1 MLAWFTIALLPYYSQ
16 LFAKIMSW
24 FPHRT
29 RPVFHQR
36 GPALGTWHT
45 CSKQFLFHSAL
56 SWTSSNFQS
65 VSNSSPSFTIFYH
78 LSSYLSH
85 FFRISLVSCSVLDLA
100 TAPAYRALHVTGL
113 AEARAFMVWFFIYFY
128 FYGGWSSIP
137 QQGSEHNGYIGL
149 YNPSLPGS
157 LVTFPIGNYIYI
169 GGIIPIDNIG
179 IILDI

>member
-29 RPVFHQR
+29 RPVFHHQR

-65 VSNSSPSFTIFYH
+65 VSNIFKQFTIFYH
-78 LSSYLSH
+78 LLPSFIISFT
-85 FFRISLVSCSVLDLA
+85 FFHDIFGFLFRFGPRERARLPRPSCGWLGRGKGLHGLVFYIFLWGMVIYPTTGIRTQWL
-100 TAPAYRALHVTGL
+100 YRA
-113 AEARAFMVWFFIYFY
+113 I
-128 FYGGWSSIP
+128 
-137 QQGSEHNGYIGL
+137 
-149 YNPSLPGS
+149 
-157 LVTFPIGNYIYI
+157 
-169 GGIIPIDNIG
+169 
-179 IILDI
+179 

>member
-29 RPVFHQR
+29 RPVFHHQR

-65 VSNSSPSFTIFYH
+65 VSNIFKQFTIFYHLLPSFTIFYH

-85 FFRISLVSCSVLDLA
+85 FFTISLVSCSVLDLA
-100 TAPAYRALHVTGL
+100 NAPAYRSLHVAGL
-113 AEARAFMVWFFIYFY
+113 AEARASTVWFFIS
-128 FYGGWSSIP
+128 FYGVWSSIP

-169 GGIIPIDNIG
+169 I
-179 IILDI
+179 